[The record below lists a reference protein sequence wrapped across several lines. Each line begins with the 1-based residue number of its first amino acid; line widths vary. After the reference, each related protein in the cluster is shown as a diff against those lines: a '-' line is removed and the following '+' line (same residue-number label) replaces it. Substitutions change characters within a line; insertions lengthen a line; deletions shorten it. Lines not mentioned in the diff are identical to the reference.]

1 MRATN
6 ATGTGPVS
14 AASTAVAPQAV
25 TLSAGTATA
34 AGMTLTIGN
43 YSLAWYYKY
52 TTPDGGDCSAAA
64 VPAGTPTKTLTTL
77 TSNTAYTFKAY
88 SDSGCSDELAA
99 AASYATLPPKP
110 TTPTVAAGVGSGKLT
125 LSSLATSGGDVNL
138 IKWEYTT
145 DNGTNWT
152 DISSTSTTLSYTVTG
167 FQNNTAYT
175 FKVRASNASGASEAS
190 DASQAVAPVD
200 ETLTVDTITTIG
212 ATLTIGNWSA
222 KWYYKHTSPSN
233 GSCSTPAVPAGTSTK
248 AVTGLTPNTSYTFKA
263 YSDSGC
269 STSTVL
275 ATASAFPTK
284 PPKPDTPMVT
294 AGMGSGKLK
303 LASSVTGTASLTK
316 WQYTKDNGTSWT
328 DISSTSTTLSH
339 IVPGLTNGT
348 AYTFKVRAWN
358 ASGKDMDSEASDAV
372 TPVPTTTPTASRTRY
387 DPPTFGNQRIPDQPA
402 LQNTPIVALT
412 LPAAT
417 GGNPPLRYKLEPDL
431 PAGLTFDPVTRVLA
445 GTPTKPQKATPLT
458 YTVMDSTGQQAGL
471 TFTLTVEA
479 DLQPTFGDQT
489 IANQAYM
496 QDQAI
501 EALTLPKATSG
512 NPPLRYKLEPDLP
525 AGLTFDPVT
534 RTLAGTPTKPQKATR
549 YTYTVTDKDR
559 DAVLLPF
566 VITVRL
572 AADRAIL
579 EDGLAAQGRALLSS
593 ATGVIGARFR
603 TPGASSV
610 AGVGECPG
618 ETGPGPVEGEEAGG
632 AGADPDCTTGLLNT
646 VAQAVLAMSGGGAAG
661 EDRLDLADEDDSRP
675 GGPRM
680 VNGGSQPAWDWES
693 LVWGRSFAL
702 PLKTPGAP
710 GSAWTLW
717 GAGDVQGFQGTPRQ
731 GQYDGQVRSLYLG
744 VDTRWQEQWLAGAAL
759 AQSWGTLDYGAG
771 GVAGQLETT
780 LTSVYPYVRGT
791 LGAGLEVWAI
801 GGYGRGEAEN
811 TRPGA
816 VETSDLSMAMGATGA
831 RQPMTEFGGVQVA
844 VVGGAGYLSLAT
856 DAGDSLVPDLDVAVN
871 RARLAVEATWTAG
884 GLAPYV
890 QVGGRYDGGAGQT
903 GAGLE
908 TVAGVRYTSERL
920 EFEARGRWLATHAA
934 DGYTEYGGLARL
946 AVKPQADGTGFRMT
960 VAPRWGAAEGA
971 GVLGGGAALL
981 DGGALPGLGVSGI
994 QAATNQVLAVESEL
1008 GYGVAV
1014 FDGQGVLTPYGGFA
1028 LTGAETR
1035 QYRLGAR
1042 LGMAQWLTLSLEGT
1056 RREATGPQPADQG
1069 VQLQLQGRF

>member
-1 MRATN
+1 MQATN
-6 ATGTGPVS
+6 ATGTGPAS
-14 AASTAVAPQAV
+14 DASTAVAPQAV
-25 TLSAGTATA
+25 TLSADTATA

-88 SDSGCSDELAA
+88 SDSGCSDSDELAA

-125 LSSLATSGGDVNL
+125 LSSSATSGGDL
-138 IKWEYTT
+138 ALTKWEYTT

-167 FQNNTAYT
+167 FQNNTDYT

-190 DASQAVAPVD
+190 DASQSVAPVD
-200 ETLTVDTITTIG
+200 ETLTVSKDTITTTG

-233 GSCSTPAVPAGTSTK
+233 GSCSTQAVPARTSTK

-275 ATASAFPTK
+275 ATASAFPTL
-284 PPKPDTPMVT
+284 PPKPDMPKVT
-294 AGMGSGKLK
+294 AGMGSGKLM
-303 LASSVTGTASLTK
+303 LTSSVAGTASLTK

-348 AYTFKVRAWN
+348 DYSFKVRAWN
-358 ASGKDMDSEASDAV
+358 ASGMSEASDASDAV
-372 TPVPTTTPTASRTRY
+372 TPVPATTPTASRTRY
-387 DPPTFGNQRIPDQPA
+387 DPPTFGNQRD
-402 LQNTPIVALT
+402 
-412 LPAAT
+412 
-417 GGNPPLRYKLEPDL
+417 PP
-431 PAGLTFDPVTRVLA
+431 
-445 GTPTKPQKATPLT
+445 

-471 TFTLTVEA
+471 TFTLKARPIV
-479 DLQPTFGDQT
+479 DQT

-501 EALTLPKATSG
+501 EALTKATSG

-780 LTSVYPYVRGT
+780 LTSLYPYVRGT